1 MKSIQI
7 ELPEK
12 LAHELDMLVQQ
23 GWFCSEEEAIR
34 FALLEFLRRHR
45 LELLEQFQRDDI
57 AWALRHKDVAGS
69 DGSCPIQV
77 PCSICTKPSCSRSWS
92 TPGRSIFPGPSV
104 SKWRRMSSSGELVDR
119 IGSHSPL

>member
-12 LAHELDMLVQQ
+12 LTHELDMLVQQ
-23 GWFCSEEEAIR
+23 GWFRSEEEVIR

-57 AWALRHKDVAGS
+57 AWALRQKDAAG
-69 DGSCPIQV
+69 
-77 PCSICTKPSCSRSWS
+77 
-92 TPGRSIFPGPSV
+92 
-104 SKWRRMSSSGELVDR
+104 
-119 IGSHSPL
+119 